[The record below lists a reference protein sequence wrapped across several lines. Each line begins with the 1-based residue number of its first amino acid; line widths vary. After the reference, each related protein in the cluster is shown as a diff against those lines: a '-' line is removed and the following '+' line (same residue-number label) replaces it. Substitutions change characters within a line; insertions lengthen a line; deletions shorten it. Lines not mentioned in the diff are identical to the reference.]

1 MISKGTAQS
10 LLRILQSPSE
20 REEFHAS
27 KVLREFVAENGIG
40 LISHNKAIFGP
51 SHKERIKALLLAMN
65 IDPGTA
71 PEAWSDCTRSNALA
85 IGPDEKWTERKVRG
99 SRIAIKTLEG
109 VALMIDGQP
118 ISLPRGSNLEWS
130 VGEALSRV
138 GHSTVVVVENWE
150 TFEAIDCLRVDF
162 SPAGSNPLILWRGG
176 GQNATVGAAYEFLRG
191 YGKPVW
197 SAPDYDPAGLLIAAS
212 LPNLA
217 GVLSPPVEHLTVM
230 LESCRLQQRFVD
242 QLPGAQAAL
251 NTAIHADIKRLWAI
265 VQHHGKAL
273 PQEYL
278 TTTDVKAD

>member
-10 LLRILQSPSE
+10 LLRVLQSPSV
-20 REEFHAS
+20 REEFPAS

-40 LISHNKAIFGP
+40 LISHNKAIFGHF
-51 SHKERIKALLLAMN
+51 HKERIRALLLAMN
-65 IDPGTA
+65 IDPDTA
-71 PEAWSDCTRSNALA
+71 PDAWSDCTRTKALA

-99 SRIAIKTLEG
+99 SRIAIKALEG
-109 VALMIDGQP
+109 CSLIIDGRP
-118 ISLPRGSNLEWS
+118 LWLPRGANLEWS
-130 VGEALSRV
+130 VGESLSRV
-138 GHSTVVVVENWE
+138 AHSAVVVVENWE
-150 TFEAIDCLRVDF
+150 TFEEIDWLQVDF

-217 GVLSPPVEHLTVM
+217 GVLSPPAEKLVAM
-230 LESCRLQQRFVD
+230 LESCRLHQRFMD

-251 NTAIHADIKRLWAI
+251 NAATHADIKRLWAI

-278 TTTDVKAD
+278 TTADVNAD